1 MNSGTLYF
9 LKMRL
14 IRDHSVY
21 PKARRTMPEIRRT
34 RIKDPTPMPGPMYRK
49 ERTMNQKNVNNKDTP
64 E

>member
-1 MNSGTLYF
+1 
-9 LKMRL
+9 MRL
-14 IRDHSVY
+14 IRDHRVY

>member
-1 MNSGTLYF
+1 
-9 LKMRL
+9 MRL